1 MNNASKAAPMFLVT
15 VLRQGSPEPLVT
27 LETHDKNEA
36 IKKLKALDNEW
47 IQSVEEKRPFR
58 IQEPFYASFT
68 PSLVIEVKVEEM
80 SAEDYA
86 RLKDGFTQEMREH
99 GLKGFAEYNNWGAY
113 IL

>member
-1 MNNASKAAPMFLVT
+1 MKNASQAAPMFLVT

-36 IKKLKALDNEW
+36 IEKLKALDNEW
-47 IQSVEEKRPFR
+47 IESVKDNRPFR
-58 IQEPFYASFT
+58 ITLPFYASFT
-68 PSLVIEVKVEEM
+68 PSLVIEIKVEEL

-99 GLKGFAEYNNWGAY
+99 GLKGFAEKNNWGA
-113 IL
+113 